1 MVAFRIEKADGTGV
15 AEDFMHLFEGMPN
28 LDEDFSSA
36 ELARFPSPTCAFPS
50 RSMLLARFD
59 RRSLRTVL
67 TAGYTIRPYFV
78 SDYAVGASGQQV
90 IFTREVAR

>member
-1 MVAFRIEKADGTGV
+1 MVAFRIEKTDGTGV
-15 AEDFMHLFEGMPN
+15 AEDFMYLFAGMPN
-28 LDEDFSSA
+28 LDEDFTVSQ
-36 ELARFPSPTCAFPS
+36 LAKFAAPVCAFPS
-50 RSMLLARFD
+50 RQMLLARFD

-90 IFTREVAR
+90 IFNREVA